1 MEIFRDKEPIWVE
14 KERLNDLSNTELIQF
29 IIDAQSDC
37 LENPYRVF
45 ETLNA
50 STIAAQILVSR
61 GFLMESIYE

>member
-1 MEIFRDKEPIWVE
+1 MERLYGGELWGE

-29 IIDAQSDC
+29 IIDANQDC
-37 LENPYRVF
+37 LDNPYRVF

-61 GFLMESIYE
+61 GFLIENIYE